1 MNASEQYRAFLLRL
15 WRTPEDDWRA
25 SLDDP
30 RTGERLAFASL
41 DACCAYLLRASRT
54 GFASTTTANLTAT
67 EHHEREK

>member
-15 WRTPEDDWRA
+15 WRTPDDAWRA

-41 DACCAYLLRASRT
+41 EACCEYLLRVSRA
-54 GFASTTTANLTAT
+54 GFAAPNAA
-67 EHHEREK
+67 EHISIDASDLP